1 MTWLEPGASHMI
13 DAWRTIDGAAPRA
26 STNGRIMT
34 STGIIT
40 MIAVLAFVW
49 GGFAL
54 LVATAVRK
62 ERRKT
67 RDAS

>member
-1 MTWLEPGASHMI
+1 
-13 DAWRTIDGAAPRA
+13 
-26 STNGRIMT
+26 MT

>member
-1 MTWLEPGASHMI
+1 MI
-13 DAWRTIDGAAPRA
+13 DACGRSTAHPLRA

-54 LVATAVRK
+54 LVVTAVRK

-67 RDAS
+67 QDAS

>member
-1 MTWLEPGASHMI
+1 
-13 DAWRTIDGAAPRA
+13 
-26 STNGRIMT
+26 MT

-54 LVATAVRK
+54 LVVTAVRK

-67 RDAS
+67 HDAS

>member
-1 MTWLEPGASHMI
+1 
-13 DAWRTIDGAAPRA
+13 
-26 STNGRIMT
+26 MT

-40 MIAVLAFVW
+40 MITVLAFVW

-67 RDAS
+67 HDAG

>member
-1 MTWLEPGASHMI
+1 
-13 DAWRTIDGAAPRA
+13 
-26 STNGRIMT
+26 MT

-54 LVATAVRK
+54 LVVTAVRK
-62 ERRKT
+62 ERAKNVNGGE
-67 RDAS
+67 A